1 MLFYCLKESAMSES
15 VLRIVIDSR
24 NAKRNARN
32 LSRELNSIERTGNH
46 ASNSM
51 DLMSVATRSLAG
63 YMLGL
68 VTVVGTA
75 ISKQD
80 SKIA

>member
-1 MLFYCLKESAMSES
+1 MSES

-80 SKIA
+80 SKTA